1 MTIKICSISL
11 IDNLLKKKD
20 FNMMIKM
27 TGKIYIVGIGP
38 GSSEYLTKLAIDTV
52 KNSDYTVGSTRAIEL
67 FDDVQN
73 KIAFN
78 VKELLDKLN
87 EGVEL
92 ACEGNTVSILSTGDP
107 GFSGV
112 LNTVLRIS
120 DEKGFDKSN
129 IEVIPGISSLQ
140 LAAARNHIQWDNA
153 NVMTFHGRENIEEI
167 LPVINNGK
175 TTIALPSR
183 KVKDMAQF
191 LLDNGVDENRKVVV
205 CERLSYDDEKIVES
219 TLKDIAE
226 SEFTYMCI
234 MVIY

>member
-1 MTIKICSISL
+1 MS
-11 IDNLLKKKD
+11 
-20 FNMMIKM
+20 
-27 TGKIYIVGIGP
+27 GKIYIIGIGP
-38 GSSEYLTKLAIDTV
+38 GSSEYLTKKAVDTV
-52 KNSDYTVGSTRAIEL
+52 KMSDYTVGSTRAIDL

-73 KIAFN
+73 TIAFN
-78 VKELLDKLN
+78 VKELLDTLE

-92 ACEGNTVSILSTGDP
+92 AVNGNTVSILSTGDP

-120 DEKGFDKSN
+120 DEKNFPKEN

-140 LAAARNHIQWDNA
+140 LAAARNYIQWDNA
-153 NVMTFHGRENIEEI
+153 NVMTFHGRENIEDI

-175 TTIALPSR
+175 VTIALPSR

-191 LLDNGVDENRKVVV
+191 LLDNGVEEDRKVVV
-205 CERLSYDDEKIVES
+205 CERLSYPDEKIVEA
-219 TLKDIAE
+219 TLKDIAH

>member
-1 MTIKICSISL
+1 
-11 IDNLLKKKD
+11 
-20 FNMMIKM
+20 MIEM
-27 TGKIYIVGIGP
+27 TGKIYIIGIGP
-38 GSSEYLTKLAIDTV
+38 GASEYLTKKAIDTV
-52 KNSDYTVGSTRAIEL
+52 KASDYTVGSTRAIEL

-78 VKELLDKLN
+78 VKELLDKLE

-92 ACEGNTVSILSTGDP
+92 ACEGNAVSILSTGDP

-120 DEKGFDKSN
+120 AEKGFPKES

-140 LAAARNHIQWDNA
+140 LAAARCHIQWDSA
-153 NVMTFHGRENIEEI
+153 NVMTFHGRENIEDI

-191 LLDNGVDENRKVVV
+191 LIDNGVDENREVTV
-205 CERLSYDDEKIVES
+205 CERLSYPDERIVDAN
-219 TLKDIAE
+219 LKEIAQ

-234 MVIY
+234 MVIK

>member
-1 MTIKICSISL
+1 
-11 IDNLLKKKD
+11 
-20 FNMMIKM
+20 MIKM
-27 TGKIYIVGIGP
+27 TGKIYIIGIGP
-38 GSSEYLTKLAIDTV
+38 GASEYLTKKAVDTV
-52 KNSDYTVGSTRAIEL
+52 KASDYTVGSTRAIEL

-78 VKELLDKLN
+78 VKELLDKLE

-92 ACEGNTVSILSTGDP
+92 ACDGNTVSILSTGDP

-120 DEKGFDKSN
+120 AEKGFPKES

-140 LAAARNHIQWDNA
+140 LAAAKCHIQWDSA
-153 NVMTFHGRENIEEI
+153 NVMTFHGRENIEDILVMTFHGRENIEDI

-191 LLDNGVDENRKVVV
+191 LIDNGVDENREVTV
-205 CERLSYDDEKIVES
+205 CERLSYPDERIVEAN
-219 TLKDIAE
+219 LKEIAQ

-234 MVIY
+234 MVIK

>member
-1 MTIKICSISL
+1 
-11 IDNLLKKKD
+11 
-20 FNMMIKM
+20 M

-38 GSSEYLTKLAIDTV
+38 GAREYLTKKAIDAV
-52 KNSDYTVGSTRAIEL
+52 KTSDYTVGSTRAIEL
-67 FDDVQN
+67 FDDVNN

-78 VKELLDKLN
+78 VKELLDKL
-87 EGVEL
+87 EQGVQL
-92 ACEGNTVSILSTGDP
+92 ACDGNTVSILSTGDP

-120 DEKGFDKSN
+120 AEKEFDMKN

-140 LAAARNHIQWDNA
+140 LAAAKNHIQWDNA
-153 NVMTFHGRENIEEI
+153 NVMTFHGRENIEDI

-191 LLDNGVDENRKVVV
+191 LLDNGVDENREVVV
-205 CERLSYDDEKIVES
+205 CERLSYPDERIVDS
-219 TLKDIAE
+219 TLKDIAQ

-234 MVIY
+234 MIIK

>member
-1 MTIKICSISL
+1 
-11 IDNLLKKKD
+11 
-20 FNMMIKM
+20 MIKM
-27 TGKIYIVGIGP
+27 TGKIYIIGIGP
-38 GSSEYLTKLAIDTV
+38 GASEYLTKKAVDTV
-52 KNSDYTVGSTRAIEL
+52 KASDYTIGSTRAIEL

-78 VKELLDKLN
+78 VKELLDKLE

-92 ACEGNTVSILSTGDP
+92 ACDGNTVSILSTGDP

-120 DEKGFDKSN
+120 AEKGFPKES

-140 LAAARNHIQWDNA
+140 LAAAKCHIQWDSA
-153 NVMTFHGRENIEEI
+153 NVMTFHGRENIEDI

-191 LLDNGVDENRKVVV
+191 LIDNGVDENREVTV
-205 CERLSYDDEKIVES
+205 CERLSYPDERIVEAN
-219 TLKDIAE
+219 LKEIAQ

-234 MVIY
+234 MVIK

>member
-1 MTIKICSISL
+1 MS
-11 IDNLLKKKD
+11 
-20 FNMMIKM
+20 
-27 TGKIYIVGIGP
+27 GKIYIIGIGP
-38 GSSEYLTKLAIDTV
+38 GSSEYLTKKALDTV
-52 KNSDYTVGSTRAIEL
+52 KMSDYTVGSTRAIDL

-78 VKELLDKLN
+78 VKELLDTLKK
-87 EGVEL
+87 GVQL
-92 ACEGNTVSILSTGDP
+92 AVDGNTVSILSTGDP

-120 DEKGFDKSN
+120 DEKGFSKDN

-140 LAAARNHIQWDNA
+140 LAAARCHIQWDNA
-153 NVMTFHGRENIEEI
+153 NIMTFHGRENIEDI

-191 LLDNGVDENRKVVV
+191 LLDNGVEAKRRVTV
-205 CERLSYDDEKIVES
+205 CERLSYPDEKIVS
-219 TLKDIAE
+219 TTLDCIAD

-234 MVIY
+234 IVIYP

>member
-1 MTIKICSISL
+1 
-11 IDNLLKKKD
+11 
-20 FNMMIKM
+20 MIKM

-38 GSSEYLTKLAIDTV
+38 GASEYLTKKAIDTV
-52 KNSDYTVGSTRAIEL
+52 KMSDYTVGSTRAIDL

-78 VKELLDKLN
+78 VKDLLDKLE
-87 EGVEL
+87 EGVKL
-92 ACEGNTVSILSTGDP
+92 AVDGNTVSILSTGDP

-112 LNTVLRIS
+112 LNTVLRLS
-120 DEKGFDKSN
+120 EENDFPQEN

-140 LAAARNHIQWDNA
+140 LAAARCHIQWDSA
-153 NVMTFHGRENIEEI
+153 NVMTFHGRENIEDI

-191 LLDNGVDENRKVVV
+191 LIDNGVEADREVTV
-205 CERLSYDDEKIVES
+205 CERLSYPDEKIVTS
-219 TLKDIAE
+219 TLNDIAN

-234 MVIY
+234 IVIKP